1 MTDII
6 DTLSGIVPGSKG
18 EALRA
23 RRPMTKEGAQASWQA
38 LFAPSDD
45 SQISIEER
53 FAVAV
58 FVAALHGQPEI
69 AAFYAEK
76 LAANPA
82 LLTAVQ
88 TATSKGTAIG
98 PYGHYPAGPLSSEN
112 TEGPVFTVADSEKA
126 ILGAR
131 LSAALEHAHLL
142 IFHLRD
148 AKPQALDALLKAGW
162 STTGIVTLSQLISF
176 LAFQIRVVAGL
187 KVLNAA

>member
-6 DTLSGIVPGSKG
+6 DTLSGIAPGSKG

-23 RRPMTKEGAQASWQA
+23 RRPVTKDGAQASWQA
-38 LFAPSDD
+38 LFAPGDD
-45 SQISIEER
+45 SQFSIEER

-76 LAANPA
+76 LATNPA
-82 LLTAVQ
+82 LLSAIQ
-88 TATSKGTAIG
+88 TAASKGTAIG

-112 TEGPVFTVADSEKA
+112 TEGPAFTVADSEKA

-148 AKPQALDALLKAGW
+148 SKSQALDALLKAGW

-187 KVLNAA
+187 KVLNAT

>member
-6 DTLSGIVPGSKG
+6 DTLSGIIPGSKG

-23 RRPMTKEGAQASWQA
+23 RRPVTKEGAQASWQA
-38 LFAPSDD
+38 LFAPGDD
-45 SQISIEER
+45 SQFSHEER

-58 FVAALHGQPEI
+58 FVAILHNQPDI
-69 AAFYAEK
+69 AAFYGEQ
-76 LAANPA
+76 LAPNPT
-82 LLTAVQ
+82 LLSAVHTA
-88 TATSKGTAIG
+88 ASKGTAIG

-112 TEGPVFTVADSEKA
+112 TEGPVFAVSDSEKST
-126 ILGAR
+126 LGTR
-131 LSAALEHAHLL
+131 LVAALEHAHLL

-148 AKPQALDALLKAGW
+148 SSPQALDALLKAGW

-187 KVLNAA
+187 KVLSAA